1 MRSYTAYAIV
11 ETTPRT
17 GRKELALFDARLP
30 LFWRRKVAVDMNRE
44 RCGGLGEIVQVSI
57 VKRKRKSAARK
68 QARAA

>member
-1 MRSYTAYAIV
+1 M
-11 ETTPRT
+11 
-17 GRKELALFDARLP
+17 ALFDARLP